1 VFAGFSM
8 MPGALRRTTLRRT
21 ALALLTP
28 GFFRAARCYREP
40 SPYA

>member
-1 VFAGFSM
+1 M
-8 MPGALRRTTLRRT
+8 MPGALRRT

-28 GFFRAARCYREP
+28 GFFRTAGCYREP